1 MCLYTTVGQE
11 WGGVRDGGIEYDL
24 ECPSSDRKDNRGKL
38 LKLEKT
44 GQNQFPDLKTLTNR
58 RHHGVASS
66 KWSEREGKHLEDD
79 N

>member
-1 MCLYTTVGQE
+1 MR
-11 WGGVRDGGIEYDL
+11 WGEGWGIEYDL
-24 ECPSSDRKDNRGKL
+24 ECPSSHRKDNRGKL

-66 KWSEREGKHLEDD
+66 K
-79 N
+79 